1 MTNHK
6 VKTKKTPSLD
16 DSTRF
21 KIMFTLIKNKIPINL
36 TELAKQAQLDKE
48 LVFHHLKRLKD
59 DLLVAELEDKTYT
72 AQPFFYDENA
82 MEILNNQMKSII
94 LTMLRELQETYADEQ
109 LEKAIKNNLEIFI
122 QTFAIEIMDS

>member
-1 MTNHK
+1 MNHK

-72 AQPFFYDENA
+72 AQPMFYDENA

-94 LTMLRELQETYADEQ
+94 LTMLRELQVTYSDEQ
-109 LEKAIKNNLEIFI
+109 LEKAVKNNLEIFI
-122 QTFAIEIMDS
+122 QTFAIEIME

>member
-72 AQPFFYDENA
+72 AQPMFYDENA

-94 LTMLRELQETYADEQ
+94 LTMLRELQVTYSDEQ